1 MWSKMKEEQ
10 IEDSFK
16 IAEEIYGELGVKL
29 DNVLEKMKTISLSI
43 HCWQGDDVGGFE
55 RPDSE
60 LSGGGILATGNFMG
74 RARSIAELQ
83 SDISK
88 VCSLIPG
95 NHRINLHAIY
105 GDFGGSIIER
115 NEIDSKYFQIWID
128 WAKRE
133 NLGLDFNSTLFSH
146 PKADSG
152 YTLSSK
158 NHEIR
163 NYWIDHVMRCREIS
177 VEIGKQL
184 NDKVIHN
191 IWIPDGSKDICV
203 DRIGHRILLKDSL
216 DRIFEQE
223 LDPQYIQDS
232 LEGKL
237 FGIGSEAFVVGSH
250 DFYLSYAV
258 KNNLMLTLDSGH
270 FHPTESV
277 GDKISAILPFVKGI
291 LLHISRGIHWDSD
304 HVVVL
309 NDQVIEIAEEVIR
322 TNALDKFAI
331 GLDYFDASINRIA
344 AWVIGARSTLKSLL
358 YALLQP
364 RELLINYE
372 NEGKLF
378 QRLAM
383 LEELKSLPFGAVWD
397 YYCYKN
403 NVPIGKDWIK
413 DIEEYEKTTLSQRS
427 KL

>member
-1 MWSKMKEEQ
+1 MK
-10 IEDSFK
+10 I
-16 IAEEIYGELGVKL
+16 EEIEESYNIAKERYREIGVNTDLTLEELRKV
-29 DNVLEKMKTISLSI
+29 SLSI

-55 RPDSE
+55 HPDSQ
-60 LSGGGILATGNFMG
+60 LTGGGIRVTGNYPG
-74 RARSIAELQ
+74 KARSIEELQ
-83 SDISK
+83 KDISK
-88 VCSLIPG
+88 TFSLIPG
-95 NHRINLHAIY
+95 SHRVNLHAIY
-105 GDFGGSIIER
+105 GDFGSGFVDRIEI
-115 NEIDSKYFQIWID
+115 NANHFQTWID

-158 NHEIR
+158 ILDIR
-163 NYWIDHVMRCREIS
+163 NFWIDHVMSCREIC

-184 NDKVIHN
+184 DDKVIHN
-191 IWIPDGSKDICV
+191 IWIPDGSKDTPI
-203 DRIGHRILLKDSL
+203 DRIGYRMLLKDSL

-223 LDPQYIQDS
+223 LNPKYIQDS

-237 FGIGSEAFVVGSH
+237 FGIGSEAFVVGSY

-277 GDKISAILPFVKGI
+277 GDKISAILPFLRGI
-291 LLHISRGIHWDSD
+291 LLHISRGLRWDSD
-304 HVVVL
+304 HVVIL
-309 NDQVIEIAEEVIR
+309 NEQVIEIAEEVIR
-322 TNALDKFAI
+322 SNALEKVSI

-344 AWVIGARSTLKSLL
+344 AWIIGARSTLKSIL

-364 RELLINYE
+364 QEVLKSYE
-372 NEGKLF
+372 NKGQFF
-378 QRLAM
+378 QRLAL
-383 LEELKSLPFGAVWD
+383 LEELKTLPFGAVWD
-397 YYCYKN
+397 YYCYKQ

-413 DIEEYEKTTLSQRS
+413 VVEDYEKSTLLQRT
-427 KL
+427 